1 MKTRSFESVA
11 VGDALPELPIPITV
25 TLVVGGALASRDY
38 TPVHHDKAA
47 AQAQGMSDVFMN
59 ILTTNGLVGR
69 YVTDWAG
76 PDAIVR
82 NVAIKLGA
90 PNVPGDTMKM
100 VGTVKSKD
108 DAKGEVVLD
117 VTGKNGWGNHV
128 NGTVRVALPRSRCWR
143 VRSTT
148 PPRSSAS
155 ARPSSRSSRGARSC
169 SSPPRRSAPRS
180 PTPASIRPRWTA

>member
-1 MKTRSFESVA
+1 MKTRSFDSVS
-11 VGDALPELPIPITV
+11 VGDALPEVAIPITV
-25 TLVVGGALASRDY
+25 TLVVGGAIASRDY

-90 PNVPGDTMKM
+90 PNLPGDTMKM
-100 VGTVKSKD
+100 AGSVKSV
-108 DAKGEVVLD
+108 DAARGEIVVELA
-117 VTGKNGWGNHV
+117 GRNGWGNHV
-128 NGTVRVALPRSRCWR
+128 NGTVRVALPR
-143 VRSTT
+143 
-148 PPRSSAS
+148 
-155 ARPSSRSSRGARSC
+155 
-169 SSPPRRSAPRS
+169 
-180 PTPASIRPRWTA
+180 TA

>member
-1 MKTRSFESVA
+1 MKTLRFESVQ

-38 TPVHHDKAA
+38 TPVHHDKSA

-76 PDAIVR
+76 PDAIVK

-90 PNVPGDTMKM
+90 PNLPGDTMKM
-100 VGTVKSKD
+100 VGSVKSKD
-108 DAKGEVVLD
+108 DAAGEVV
-117 VTGKNGWGNHV
+117 VEIAGKNGWGNHV
-128 NGTVRVALPRSRCWR
+128 TGTVRLALPK
-143 VRSTT
+143 
-148 PPRSSAS
+148 
-155 ARPSSRSSRGARSC
+155 GA
-169 SSPPRRSAPRS
+169 A
-180 PTPASIRPRWTA
+180 

>member
-25 TLVVGGALASRDY
+25 TLVVGGALASRDF

-76 PDAIVR
+76 PDALVR

-90 PNVPGDTMKM
+90 PNLPGDTMKL
-100 VGTVKSKD
+100 VGSVKSKEL
-108 DAKGEVVLD
+108 ASGEVTVEIA
-117 VTGKNGWGNHV
+117 GKNAWGNHV
-128 NGTVRVALPRSRCWR
+128 TGTVRLALPRN
-143 VRSTT
+143 
-148 PPRSSAS
+148 P
-155 ARPSSRSSRGARSC
+155 
-169 SSPPRRSAPRS
+169 
-180 PTPASIRPRWTA
+180 

>member
-1 MKTRSFESVA
+1 MKTLRFEQVK

-25 TLVVGGALASRDY
+25 TLVVGGALASRDF

-76 PDAIVR
+76 PDAVVK

-90 PNVPGDTMKM
+90 PNLPGDTMKM
-100 VGTVKSKD
+100 VGSVKSKD
-108 DAKGEVVLD
+108 DAAGELVVEIA
-117 VTGKNGWGNHV
+117 GKNGWGNHV
-128 NGTVRVALPRSRCWR
+128 TGTVRLALPRNS
-143 VRSTT
+143 
-148 PPRSSAS
+148 
-155 ARPSSRSSRGARSC
+155 
-169 SSPPRRSAPRS
+169 
-180 PTPASIRPRWTA
+180 